1 MRKLKRF
8 FMFLLVL
15 VFIGCSSNEKS
26 KSDEANEARQVSK
39 SEIKISKGK
48 KSEIEEKSLHKEEI
62 EKDTKDFY
70 YSLKEKDT
78 NTDATE
84 ETYTR
89 VDAQRR
95 VKNKVVDGKIAVI
108 TQKKDIEN
116 PYDYVRID
124 LLKRSLSKKF
134 MIKCSACHDDYAN
147 GIIGPSLLR
156 RDAKFIYET
165 LIKYRDKPDAN
176 VLMRDLVNNMS
187 ESELKWVA
195 EEIAVFNEEIR
206 KIRGKK

>member
-1 MRKLKRF
+1 MRKFKGF
-8 FMFLLVL
+8 FLFLSVL
-15 VFIGCSSNEKS
+15 VFVGCSSNEK
-26 KSDEANEARQVSK
+26 KEETGGVQQEVSK
-39 SEIKISKGK
+39 DKIKISKGEK
-48 KSEIEEKSLHKEEI
+48 RVVNEKSLHKKEI

-70 YSLKEKDT
+70 YSLKEKGT
-78 NTDATE
+78 NTDTTE

-89 VDAQRR
+89 VDAQKR
-95 VKNKVVDGKIAVI
+95 VKNKVIDGKVAII

-124 LLKRSLSKKF
+124 LLKRALSKDF
-134 MIKCSACHDDYAN
+134 IVKCSACHDNYAN

-165 LIKYRDKPDAN
+165 LIKYRNKPDAN

-187 ESELKWVA
+187 KDELKKMA
-195 EEIAVFNEEIR
+195 EEIAIFNKEVREIR
-206 KIRGKK
+206 GEK